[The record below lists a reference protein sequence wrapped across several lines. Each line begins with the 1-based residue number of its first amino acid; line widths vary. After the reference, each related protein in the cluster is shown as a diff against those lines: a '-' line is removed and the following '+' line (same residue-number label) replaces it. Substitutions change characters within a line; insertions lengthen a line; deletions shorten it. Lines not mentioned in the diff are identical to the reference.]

1 VEKLGDVSKLWETSF
16 EGWMSESG
24 QWSENYVRAALAS
37 RAPRQL
43 SHPGSEAA
51 VAMILRFARQP
62 EVLLIRRSEQSGD
75 PWSGHMALPGGRR
88 EPADPSCL
96 ETAIRETREEVGIE
110 LAHQG
115 ELLGR
120 LDDVTAIARGRP
132 LDLVIV
138 PFVFVLR
145 EAVTLTPSG
154 EVDQALWADL
164 EPLAAGRAAGT
175 RPYVYQGQTLELPA
189 FRVGPHLVWGLTYHM
204 LTMLFALLRG
214 EPPPSRPPR
223 PALGQ
228 R

>member
-1 VEKLGDVSKLWETSF
+1 MEKLGDVRKLWETSF
-16 EGWMSESG
+16 EVWMSESG
-24 QWSENYVRAALAS
+24 QWSENHVRAALAS
-37 RAPRQL
+37 HAPRQL

-51 VAMILRFARQP
+51 VAMILRFAGQA
-62 EVLLIRRSEQSGD
+62 EVLLIRRSEQNGD

-110 LAHQG
+110 LTHQG

-138 PFVFVLR
+138 PFVFALR
-145 EAVTLTPSG
+145 EPVALTPSG
-154 EVDQALWADL
+154 EVDEALWTRL
-164 EPLAAGRAAGT
+164 EPLAAGRAATT
-175 RPYVYQGQTLELPA
+175 RPYLYQDQTLELPA
-189 FRVGPHLVWGLTYHM
+189 FRVGPHVVWGLTYHM
-204 LTMLFALLRG
+204 LTVFFALLRG
-214 EPPPSRPPR
+214 EPPPASPRR